1 MKRVNIFTAIVLGA
15 FLTFTGFQCSSTEIT
30 SAKLYIQ
37 QKNWDKAIEA
47 LKKEVAKNPKS
58 DEGSYLLGTVY
69 AEKEDMDKMIESY
82 DKSLSISKKYEKEIN
97 NARKYH
103 WANFHNRGVAF
114 FNRAA
119 GQTNPDSTTLLYN
132 KSIYAF
138 DQAIKLEPDTLDS
151 YRGLALVY
159 MNMQRYDDA
168 IPNFMKLI
176 EKQKVLDAYRF
187 VGQIYYNK
195 GVVERDKYENS
206 KVSADSVK
214 ALEYFNK
221 AIAMLEDGKKVYP
234 NDSDIL
240 LYLSNSY
247 IAANKVDIAIDAFK
261 AGVVAEPANKF
272 YRYNY
277 GVLLLGDSQFESAA
291 EQFKK
296 AVELDPAYQNA
307 IYNLAVTYVKWGAKI
322 AKEYEIANKG
332 NKDAKEE
339 TQSKEKYK
347 AALPYLESYV
357 QKKTDD
363 AQIWEL
369 LGKVYT
375 VMGMPSDASNAFKKA
390 DAIRKG
396 N

>member
-15 FLTFTGFQCSSTEIT
+15 FLTFTGFQCSSTELT

-37 QKNWDKAIEA
+37 QKNWDKAVEA
-47 LKKEVAKNPKS
+47 LSKEVAKNPKS
-58 DEGSYLLGTVY
+58 DEGFYLLGTVY
-69 AEKEDMDKMIESY
+69 AEKEEMDKMIDSY
-82 DKSLSISKKYEKEIN
+82 DKSLAVSKKYEKEIKS
-97 NARKYH
+97 AKKYH
-103 WANFHNRGVAF
+103 WANFFNRGVAF

-119 GQTNPDSTTLLYN
+119 QQTNPDSATVMNN
-132 KSIYAF
+132 KSTYAF
-138 DQAIKLEPDTLDS
+138 DQAIKLEPDSLDS
-151 YRGLALVY
+151 YRNLAYVY
-159 MNMQRYDDA
+159 MNMQKYDDA

-176 EKQKVLDAYRF
+176 EKQKSPDAYKY

-195 GVVERDKYENS
+195 GVAERAKFEDS
-206 KVSADSVK
+206 KVTADSLS
-214 ALEYFNK
+214 ALSYFNK
-221 AIAMLEDGKKVYP
+221 AITILEEGKEVLP
-234 NDSDIL
+234 NDSEVL

-247 IAANKVDIAIDAFK
+247 IAANKIDVAIGAFK
-261 AGVVAEPANKF
+261 AGVEADPLNKF
-272 YRYNY
+272 FRYNY
-277 GVLLLGDSQFESAA
+277 GVLLLGDNQFQDAE
-291 EQFKK
+291 EQFRK
-296 AVELDPAYQNA
+296 AVDLDPDYQNA

-322 AKEYEIANKG
+322 AKDYEIANKG

-339 TQSKEKYK
+339 TLSKEKYK

-375 VMGMPSDASNAFKKA
+375 VMGMPNDASNAFKKA